1 MISVHCVSKCG
12 KRPQNEDK
20 HTIILN
26 LDKHDKTIQPVN
38 FYGIYDGHGGK
49 YVSNFLS
56 ENLPKHFIDKS
67 VEYPLNGRVINNI
80 YKRMNTELKTEHK
93 KQATHCGSTCLVA
106 IEYKYKG
113 SKYVDILN
121 TGDSRCVLCSDN
133 VAICKTKDHKPNWPE
148 EQLRI
153 RNLGGKPYFDGYDW
167 RIKDLSVSRAFGD
180 LDAQPFLT
188 NRPDVYRHKIKKSD
202 KFMIMACDGLWDV
215 FDNQE
220 AVNVVLGTCY
230 DMNTGKRN
238 DSKTNVAKKLAELAL
253 AKGSTD
259 NITVSVVFF

>member
-80 YKRMNTELKTEHK
+80 YKRMNTELKQNIKNRQHI
-93 KQATHCGSTCLVA
+93 VA
-106 IEYKYKG
+106 LH
-113 SKYVDILN
+113 V
-121 TGDSRCVLCSDN
+121 
-133 VAICKTKDHKPNWPE
+133 
-148 EQLRI
+148 
-153 RNLGGKPYFDGYDW
+153 
-167 RIKDLSVSRAFGD
+167 
-180 LDAQPFLT
+180 
-188 NRPDVYRHKIKKSD
+188 
-202 KFMIMACDGLWDV
+202 
-215 FDNQE
+215 
-220 AVNVVLGTCY
+220 
-230 DMNTGKRN
+230 
-238 DSKTNVAKKLAELAL
+238 
-253 AKGSTD
+253 
-259 NITVSVVFF
+259 